1 MAALTTAQAAHRLG
15 VKPQTLYAYVSRGLL
30 GSHRSP
36 DGRRSLFDADE
47 VEALARRGRPRATSR
62 EPTLALE
69 ISSGITSIGPG
80 GVRYRGH
87 DAGALARSA
96 TSEQVAELIWTGGL
110 PPSPAPWTARPV
122 PAGGRTMTDRLFRI
136 CATVALPPGRR
147 TEPATVAAQGR
158 VLIAGIVESLPR
170 LGGGPTPRLHL
181 PAGGAPVPGT
191 VAGRLWSRLT
201 PRRPRTGGV
210 ACLNAAL
217 VLLADH
223 EMAASTLAARVA
235 ASTRADARGV
245 VMAGLGALAGP
256 YHGGASRQVRRF
268 LADVADQGAGPAVDG
283 WIERIGTVP
292 GFGHTVYRDDDPR
305 AVVLLDL
312 LGRHVDDRHRA
323 LAEAALTEAR
333 RRIDGPVNVDFALGL
348 LGTAFDMAD
357 DAGEAVFAVARI
369 AGWLGHAL
377 EEYGERPLRYRAR
390 AVYVGD
396 PPVD

>member
-1 MAALTTAQAAHRLG
+1 
-15 VKPQTLYAYVSRGLL
+15 
-30 GSHRSP
+30 
-36 DGRRSLFDADE
+36 
-47 VEALARRGRPRATSR
+47 
-62 EPTLALE
+62 
-69 ISSGITSIGPG
+69 
-80 GVRYRGH
+80 
-87 DAGALARSA
+87 
-96 TSEQVAELIWTGGL
+96 
-110 PPSPAPWTARPV
+110 
-122 PAGGRTMTDRLFRI
+122 
-136 CATVALPPGRR
+136 
-147 TEPATVAAQGR
+147 
-158 VLIAGIVESLPR
+158 
-170 LGGGPTPRLHL
+170 
-181 PAGGAPVPGT
+181 
-191 VAGRLWSRLT
+191 
-201 PRRPRTGGV
+201 
-210 ACLNAAL
+210 
-217 VLLADH
+217 
-223 EMAASTLAARVA
+223 
-235 ASTRADARGV
+235 
-245 VMAGLGALAGP
+245 
-256 YHGGASRQVRRF
+256 VRRF
-268 LADVADQGAGPAVDG
+268 LAEVADQGAGPAVDG